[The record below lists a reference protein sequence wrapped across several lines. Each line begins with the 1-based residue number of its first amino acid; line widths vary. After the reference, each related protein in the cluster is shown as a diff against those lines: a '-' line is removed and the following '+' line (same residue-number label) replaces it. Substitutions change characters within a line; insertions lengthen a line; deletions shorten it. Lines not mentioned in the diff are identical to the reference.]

1 MGLGG
6 RIDSGLE
13 TIARDANIHISCPL
27 PAESTFPSRSL
38 MTLPIQKRL
47 NLYGRVMG
55 RQRRPMGGGTRE
67 GVEGREEGGHGKAQ
81 WSEVER
87 VMGRRI
93 GPMGVGRGGG
103 HGKAQRVEAAKV
115 CTSGLIY

>member
-81 WSEVER
+81 WSEVGGAHGKAYRADGGGE
-87 VMGRRI
+87 
-93 GPMGVGRGGG
+93 GGG
-103 HGKAQRVEAAKV
+103 HGKAYRVEAAKV